1 MEEKNNLS
9 TNIETENR
17 QESKK
22 QLASFN
28 INKTL
33 LLIIILLF
41 MFYSKFWD
49 IAWDIGKSLL
59 YIIIIIYLI
68 SFLNQGLADNI
79 KNVIHDFININSN
92 NNFITDM
99 FGKLLTQLKNWINIQ
114 PDNFDK
120 LTSNISE
127 KNISNEDIQS
137 HEKLHVSIYDGGNS
151 LSDDN
156 TKNLSN
162 SKKSYSKNI
171 FA

>member
-1 MEEKNNLS
+1 MEEKNNLY

-22 QLASFN
+22 QLTSFN

-59 YIIIIIYLI
+59 YIIIVIYLI
-68 SFLNQGLADNI
+68 SFVNQDLADNI

-99 FGKLLTQLKNWINIQ
+99 FGKLSTQLKSWINIQ

-127 KNISNEDIQS
+127 ENIPS
-137 HEKLHVSIYDGGNS
+137 HEKIHVSIYDGGNS

-156 TKNLSN
+156 TKNFSN
-162 SKKSYSKNI
+162 SKRSYVKNI